1 MCKMT
6 LCIKKKNNIIFYI
19 YSYLFVIIP
28 IFAVKVLTV
37 HFFAS
42 FEIHNTYYFMFSLV
56 YIHALMHTKNVW
68 ISSNFIR
75 ILFSKNFRLFEV
87 IRITFFIAQNKYE
100 IIYRKILTTLR
111 CRNKFCFN
119 DSLDLYII
127 FVIRMY
133 SEFFLVTFVNCFF
146 K

>member
-1 MCKMT
+1 M
-6 LCIKKKNNIIFYI
+6 
-19 YSYLFVIIP
+19 
-28 IFAVKVLTV
+28 

-42 FEIHNTYYFMFSLV
+42 FEIHNIYYFMFSLV

-75 ILFSKNFRLFEV
+75 ILFSKIFRLFEV
-87 IRITFFIAQNKYE
+87 IRITFFITLNKYE

-111 CRNKFCFN
+111 CRNKFCFS

-133 SEFFLVTFVNCFF
+133 SEFFLVTLCEVFFQIICSKYYSMKKSIFYLKLNRCCLRFYNCMIN
-146 K
+146 KKA